1 MKITWLGQSGYL
13 LEGDGQRLV
22 LDPFFSDIVERKQG
36 LRRLLPPPC
45 TIASLAPDALLITHD
60 HLDHYD
66 PETVAAIMDMF
77 PACRLVGPA
86 SVMAHGA
93 QAGLAADRLV
103 PLACGATLQLGRVD
117 VTATPA
123 RHSDPSAVGMLVQ
136 FEKVSLW
143 FSGDTL
149 YFPELSPQLLRLA
162 RRPPDIALVCINGR
176 LNNMCAVDAVR
187 LMAELQPRLA
197 VPTHYGMFAENTV
210 DPSGFLTACAHLNQ
224 PASVLGHGCAVD
236 TAALFDNAVRLQSQQ
251 ARL

>member
-45 TIASLAPDALLITHD
+45 TIASLTPDALLITHD

-66 PETVAAIMDMF
+66 PETVVAIMAMF
-77 PACRLVGPA
+77 PACRLIGPA

-103 PLACGATLQLGRVD
+103 PLASGETRHSGRVAIS
-117 VTATPA
+117 ATPA
-123 RHSDPSAVGMLVQ
+123 RHSDPSSVGLLIQ
-136 FEKVSLW
+136 FATDLLW

-149 YFPELSPQLLRLA
+149 YFPELSPQVLRLA
-162 RRPPDIALVCINGR
+162 RRSPDIALVCINGR

-197 VPTHYGMFAENTV
+197 VPTHYGMFAENTA
-210 DPSGFLTACAHLNQ
+210 DPSGFLTACALLNQ
-224 PASVLGHGCAVD
+224 PAAVLCHGRAEESASLLAG
-236 TAALFDNAVRLQSQQ
+236 AAGLQTPQ